1 MKKLALV
8 LALTLVAFAG
18 TASASDWFSDN
29 VGIYFDEAATTN
41 CGTAAPFTPF
51 PGYLVFTQMTATDIN
66 AWEIQL
72 TYNNV
77 TLLAFTP
84 RGDHVQISPRPGE
97 SMVGLAAPA
106 PVVGG
111 AYVAADLNLLV
122 QNTNPAGISA
132 AGVFFHLLD
141 IKVPAYTNSQDVG
154 FELHPISEPGAPIMI
169 INNGCA
175 VDVEVDSFGAVKSLF
190 R

>member
-18 TASASDWFSDN
+18 TASASGWYTDN
-29 VGIYFDEAATTN
+29 VGIYFDEAATTY

-51 PGYLVFTQMTATDIN
+51 PAYLVFTQMTASDIL

-77 TLLAFTP
+77 TLLSFTP
-84 RGDHVQISPRPGE
+84 RGDHIQISPRPGE
-97 SMVGLAAPA
+97 SMVGLAAPS

-122 QNTNPAGISA
+122 PNANPAGVTA
-132 AGVFFHLLD
+132 AGVFFHLMD
-141 IKVPAYTNSQDVG
+141 IKVPCYINSQDVP

-175 VDVEVDSFGAVKSLF
+175 VDVQVDSFGAVKSLF